1 MKTKLFMAQMTLLFF
16 LFGCGEDIGSNNKL
30 GRPQSDILGAQ
41 AGQGTTIFPSQIHRE
56 RGAPILSITQEI
68 AKTLGNDLSDGL
80 YRTIPLIEK
89 DDEGSNNSVTT
100 RTAMGRPTVPC
111 GTDTTLSGID
121 SRITDCFQKNSDKSL
136 WEGFRFGTSGEGTWK
151 LVSLVNNQEV
161 WLDNTTG
168 LVWSD
173 VITTT
178 NWCQAAGN
186 DELPQ
191 GNTTINCSELM
202 EQKRI
207 CQDLNIEGL
216 NGRIIW
222 RLPTR
227 NDFLLADL
235 NGARFVLKPE
245 TASSGLWTATLKAA
259 SVDRSEAW
267 IYNSQDGTLSF
278 GNLSTTHQVR
288 CVGAPS
294 R

>member
-1 MKTKLFMAQMTLLFF
+1 MAQITLLFF
-16 LFGCGEDIGSNNKL
+16 LSGCGEDIGSNNKL
-30 GRPQSDILGAQ
+30 GRPLRDILGAE
-41 AGQGTTIFPSQIHRE
+41 AGQGGAGIPSQIHRE
-56 RGAPILSITQEI
+56 RGAPILTIPQEI
-68 AKTLGNDLSDGL
+68 SKILSNDLPDNL

-89 DDEGSNNSVTT
+89 DDEGSDKTVTT
-100 RTAMGRPTVPC
+100 RTILGRPTVAC
-111 GTDTTLSGID
+111 GVGATLAGID

-151 LVSLVNNQEV
+151 LVSLSNNQEV
-161 WLDNTTG
+161 WLDNMTG

-173 VITTT
+173 VIITT
-178 NWCQAAGN
+178 NWCQATGN

-191 GNTTINCSELM
+191 GNTTVNCSDLM

-207 CQDLNIEGL
+207 CQDLNLEGL
-216 NGRIIW
+216 AGRIIW

-245 TASSGLWTATLKAA
+245 TPSSGLWTATLKAA
-259 SVDRSEAW
+259 SADRSEAW
-267 IYNSQDGTLSF
+267 IYNSEDGTLSA
-278 GNLSTTHQVR
+278 GNLSTTHSVR
-288 CVGAPS
+288 CVGAAS

>member
-1 MKTKLFMAQMTLLFF
+1 MAQFTLLF
-16 LFGCGEDIGSNNKL
+16 LLTGCGEDVGSNNKL
-30 GRPQSDILGAQ
+30 GRPLRDVFGAE
-41 AGQGTTIFPSQIHRE
+41 AGQGSTSLPSQIHRE
-56 RGAPILSITQEI
+56 RGAPILSISQEI
-68 AKTLGNDLSDGL
+68 SKTLTNDLPENL

-89 DDEGSNNSVTT
+89 DDEGSDKTVTT
-100 RTAMGRPTVPC
+100 RTSLGRPTVSC
-111 GTDTTLSGID
+111 GTDSTLTGID

-173 VITTT
+173 VLTTT

-191 GNTTINCSELM
+191 GSTTVNCSDLM

-216 NGRIIW
+216 AGRIIW

-227 NDFLLADL
+227 NDFLLSDL
-235 NGARFVLKPE
+235 NGARFVLKAE
-245 TASSGLWTATLKAA
+245 TPGTGLWTATLKGA
-259 SVDRSEAW
+259 SADRSEAW
-267 IYNSQDGTLSF
+267 IYHSQDGTLSS

-288 CVGAPS
+288 CVGAPA